1 MRQDF
6 FFNLKISELL
16 LFFKIMALIPDP
28 DIWQK
33 KKIISKP
40 KAKRSHLSQQLI
52 SRLRHFKRFSALE
65 KRKLTVYSFFVPRG
79 SPN

>member
-33 KKIISKP
+33 KKKKSYQSLKQKGAI
-40 KAKRSHLSQQLI
+40 
-52 SRLRHFKRFSALE
+52 
-65 KRKLTVYSFFVPRG
+65 
-79 SPN
+79 SPNNSSQDWDTLRGLVP

>member
-33 KKIISKP
+33 KKNHI
-40 KAKRSHLSQQLI
+40 KA
-52 SRLRHFKRFSALE
+52 
-65 KRKLTVYSFFVPRG
+65 
-79 SPN
+79 